1 MTDETQ
7 QLYNAATAE
16 AAEQTSQGQ
25 TADGSQR
32 RPSGAAT
39 YSVRQF
45 PSVESPAPSAKPIF
59 VLAAIV
65 IALGLMVGVLFATV
79 LSHPTTSQ
87 SGPRDLPPLI
97 SNADGLKGHLTLHW
111 DGKLQYRLVVEP
123 SDPAQK
129 PEFSVA
135 VSSPPRPLSVNI
147 QLKDSAGSVLCS
159 KAILLKFEPSQ
170 AAALTGKKT
179 RASDSAA
186 SGAQETAPGQGQD
199 VFQNDLGRDGQSE
212 SISVLG
218 QLPCTMQ
225 AYQRTTAW
233 SFSPDFLTLDQQ
245 AALLKRQQELQ
256 ARANAAPDES
266 ADKAYSARK
275 KAKKKEP
282 QEFGSFALEGDDE
295 LVGYDPSKGLIQTSA
310 RKTFVIVRVSGDGN
324 AARWGDVPA
333 NVHYKCDM
341 NDACTLTRS
350 GAVLLYARLNR

>member
-1 MTDETQ
+1 MIDETQ
-7 QLYNAATAE
+7 QLYNAAVAE
-16 AAEQTSQGQ
+16 AAEKTPQ
-25 TADGSQR
+25 DGTVDAAQR
-32 RPSGAAT
+32 RVGIAPIYPAPE
-39 YSVRQF
+39 F

-59 VLAAIV
+59 VLAAII
-65 IALGLMVGVLFATV
+65 IALGLMIGVLFATV
-79 LSHPTTSQ
+79 SSHPATSQ
-87 SGPRDLPPLI
+87 GGPRDMAPLI
-97 SNADGLKGHLTLHW
+97 STADGLKGLLTLHW
-111 DGKLQYRLVVEP
+111 DGNLQYRLVVEP

-147 QLKDSAGSVLCS
+147 QLKDSAGAVLCG
-159 KAILLKFEPSQ
+159 KTVLLKSDPTQ
-170 AAALTGKKT
+170 AAAMAGRKP
-179 RASDSAA
+179 RASDSTA
-186 SGAQETAPGQGQD
+186 SGTEQGQSQD
-199 VFQNDLGRDGQSE
+199 VFQNDIGRYGQSD

-225 AYQRTTAW
+225 AYGRTTAW

-266 ADKAYSARK
+266 ADGKASSARR
-275 KAKKKEP
+275 KARTKQP
-282 QEFGSFALEGDDE
+282 DEFKTFALEGDDE

-310 RKTFVIVRVSGDGN
+310 RMTFVIQKVSGDGN